1 MIKNIK
7 VKIAEK
13 EKRQLKI
20 TTDFIRLDSAL
31 KLADIAGTGGISNIT
46 SHWYHTYQRLVTIS
60 KMIIQNGDVK
70 VNGEKCLMRG
80 KKLRAGDSFEF
91 DSVIYE
97 IV

>member
-7 VKIAEK
+7 VKIAQK

-31 KLADIAGTGGISNIT
+31 KLADIAGTGGIS
-46 SHWYHTYQRLVTIS
+46 
-60 KMIIQNGDVK
+60 KMIIQDGAVK
-70 VNGEKCLMRG
+70 VNGEVCLQRG

-91 DSVIYE
+91 ENMIFE
-97 IV
+97 ITD

>member
-13 EKRQLKI
+13 EKKQLKI

-31 KLADIAGTGGISNIT
+31 KLADIAGTGGM
-46 SHWYHTYQRLVTIS
+46 S
-60 KMIIQNGDVK
+60 KMIIQDGEVK
-70 VNGEKCLMRG
+70 VNSKICLQRG

-91 DSVIYE
+91 NGVIYE
-97 IV
+97 II